1 MAISLLELYG
11 LRIKTNDKV
20 YEPAED
26 SFLALK
32 ALSTAISELR
42 GDAHASVLDMG
53 CGTGLIGLYAAKSR
67 LVEKALLADKSD
79 IAVKLAE
86 ENIALNK
93 LESKAKAIRSDLFS
107 NITGFFDIIVFNAP
121 YLKAEEGEPREEAE
135 MLSGGKEGVEL
146 SIRFLKEAKKHMKQ
160 GALAILVASSL
171 SNMKLLYGS
180 ISKLGYSI
188 KGKIS
193 ERFFFEEIT
202 AITLQ
207 NTE

>member
-67 LVEKALLADKSD
+67 LVEKALLADKSG

>member
-1 MAISLLELYG
+1 MLELYG

-32 ALSTAISELR
+32 AMSKAISELR
-42 GDAHASVLDMG
+42 DNAHASVLDMG

-67 LVEKALLADKSD
+67 LVEKALLADKSG

-107 NITGFFDIIVFNAP
+107 SITGFFDIIVFNAP
-121 YLKAEEGEPREEAE
+121 YLKAEEGEPKEEAE

-146 SIRFLKEAKKHMKQ
+146 SVRFLKEAKKHMKQ
-160 GALAILVASSL
+160 DAVTILVTSSL
-171 SNMKLLYGS
+171 SNMEILYNS
-180 ISKLGYSI
+180 ISNLGYSI

-193 ERFFFEEIT
+193 EHFFFEEIT

-207 NTE
+207 NKMD

>member
-1 MAISLLELYG
+1 LAISLLELYG